1 MSIISLSKSSN
12 SLRGWYGLG
21 NACKSPPR
29 LQEPTK
35 TVSALPRKPVT
46 ALPSS
51 QQHATARINDAD
63 VTLFEVGR
71 RLEYLPQR
79 NEKKESQKANQNE
92 LPITA
97 KGEEGK
103 TERGQRQVAKEGR
116 MARLTGKCKYDL

>member
-1 MSIISLSKSSN
+1 
-12 SLRGWYGLG
+12 
-21 NACKSPPR
+21 
-29 LQEPTK
+29 
-35 TVSALPRKPVT
+35 
-46 ALPSS
+46 
-51 QQHATARINDAD
+51 
-63 VTLFEVGR
+63 
-71 RLEYLPQR
+71 LEYLPQR